1 MSDPLVTVANR
12 VHADVLR
19 PAIAAWSQ
27 FITAI
32 REQGANVDACYL
44 ELIGAAEELERKGK
58 QAAQLLRPELATRMQ
73 EDGVTGFQ
81 SENWKASLR
90 DKPPEPFMTDE
101 AALKAAHP
109 ELWLPQPDKFQTNEM
124 KKLARKKSL
133 PGVSLTNGGAPVL
146 VVSARKDV

>member
-1 MSDPLVTVANR
+1 MSDPLFTTANR
-12 VHADVLR
+12 IHADVLR
-19 PAIAAWSQ
+19 PAIMAWSH

-32 REQGANVDACYL
+32 REDGADTDACLL

-58 QAAQLLRPELATRMQ
+58 QAAQLLRPELARSMT
-73 EDGVTGFQ
+73 DNGVTGFQ

-90 DKPPEPFMTDE
+90 DKPPEPFVTDE

-109 ELWLPQPDKFQTNEM
+109 ELWQPQPDKFQTNEM
-124 KKLARKKSL
+124 KKLARKKDL

-146 VVSARKDV
+146 VVSARKDG